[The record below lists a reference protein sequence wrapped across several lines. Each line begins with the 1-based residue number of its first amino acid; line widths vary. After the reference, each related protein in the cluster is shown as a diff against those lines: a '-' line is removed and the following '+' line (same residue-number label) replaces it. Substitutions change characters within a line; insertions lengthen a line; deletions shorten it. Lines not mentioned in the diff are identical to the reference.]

1 MDNTLK
7 LVRYLIVFS
16 SIAFGQLDLTVPG
29 ASIRVAIVTG
39 GHWYDT
45 TTFAAMFTEYPDIQ
59 DTILNV
65 PDDGSLF
72 DNIENFPYDA
82 IVLFNF
88 QQNLT
93 QSQKAN
99 FLALLDRG
107 IGIMVFHHALG
118 SYNAWDTYDTLAG
131 AKYYVSNFVAG
142 GVAHKAST
150 YMEGM
155 HISVDVVDTADP
167 ILKGVS
173 RNFTV
178 YDECYKGMSF
188 TPQSHLLL
196 QTSNLNSDGPLAWTR
211 QVRKSRVFTLQLGHG
226 MLSNSIYLNSDFR
239 KVFFQGLRWVAIGNL
254 SAIQSPH
261 SNKYFALSPIF
272 PTRSRNLI
280 LLNGETIFQINGKQV
295 FRFP

>member
-1 MDNTLK
+1 MENTLK

-16 SIAFGQLDLTVPG
+16 SLAFAQFDLTVPG
-29 ASIRVAIVTG
+29 ANIKVAIVTG

-45 TTFAAMFTEYPDIQ
+45 TTFASMFTEYPDIQ

-65 PDDGSLF
+65 PDDGSVF

-118 SYNAWDTYDTLAG
+118 NYNAWGTYDTLAG
-131 AKYYVSNFVAG
+131 AKYYVSNFVSG

-188 TPQSHLLL
+188 TPPSHLLL

-226 MLSNSIYLNSDFR
+226 MVSNSIYLNSDFR
-239 KVFFQGLRWVAIGNL
+239 KVFFQGLRWVAHGNL
-254 SAIQSPH
+254 AAIQSPQ
-261 SNKYFALSPIF
+261 SKKYFILSPVF
-272 PTRSRNLI
+272 PSRSRNLF
-280 LLNGETIFQINGKQV
+280 LLNGESIFQLNGKQV
-295 FRFP
+295 FRMH